1 MDIGVLLSTSLITT
15 HELIRICNAC
25 NMAFVEMARDW
36 SMNPPR
42 ISSFSMIRSTIK
54 YYVSLEETDVDLIEE
69 AKQNMNVRKI
79 NVHRL
84 MKLGMQTM
92 EGKEIKEKELR
103 VREVSIAAMIFQELA
118 RLYMDPEGNDWW
130 KISTGAIAVDPC
142 GLRISC
148 ARNYDVD
155 GTTVQLCHWIKPGEL
170 ENAVGDCWGSGIFKT
185 AGNVVGLLVAESTPD
200 WYRQLRCRD
209 VILATHGADLE
220 DDMPPFEFD
229 MPMKSARVMQK
240 IDSCRMTRS
249 KAVSNLARSAISDLD
264 EVERSIDSLVKE
276 EHKNKNESHKNNEL
290 HNNESIEA
298 VEPVIGESHKNNS
311 AFNNSSIKKVHIPPP
326 GVHKLRIPTS
336 DSDPKRKP
344 ISPSTRLELLET
356 LTQSQR
362 ANENVEKVEKVETDN
377 KYEREALMK
386 IMEFLEL
393 MANSPNSS
401 GAATGLVLG
410 HLLLEIK
417 VAWK

>member
-54 YYVSLEETDVDLIEE
+54 YYVSLEETDVDIIEE

-79 NVHRL
+79 NIHRL
-84 MKLGMQTM
+84 LKLGMQTM

-155 GTTVQLCHWIKPGEL
+155 GTTVQLCHWIRPDEL
-170 ENAVGDCWGSGIFKT
+170 ENAIGDCWGSGIFKT
-185 AGNVVGLLVAESTPD
+185 VGGVVGLLVAETTPD

-209 VILATHGADLE
+209 VILATHGVDLE
-220 DDMPPFEFD
+220 DEMPPFEFD

-276 EHKNKNESHKNNEL
+276 SNN
-290 HNNESIEA
+290 S
-298 VEPVIGESHKNNS
+298 GSHKNNS
-311 AFNNSSIKKVHIPPP
+311 ELHDVGESHKKVHVPPH
-326 GVHKLRIPTS
+326 GVNKLRIPTS

-362 ANENVEKVEKVETDN
+362 ANENVEKIEKIEKVEADN

-393 MANSPNSS
+393 MANSPSSS
-401 GAATGLVLG
+401 GTATGLVLG
-410 HLLLEIK
+410 HLVLEIK